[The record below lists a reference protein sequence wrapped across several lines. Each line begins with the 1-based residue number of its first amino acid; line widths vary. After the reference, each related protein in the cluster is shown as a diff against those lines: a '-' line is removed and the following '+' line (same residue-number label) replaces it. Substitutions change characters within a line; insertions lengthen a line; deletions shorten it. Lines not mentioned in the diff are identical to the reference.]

1 MPASAP
7 APVRCGPAGW
17 DYPHWQVLVYP
28 RPRPPRFHPLEY
40 LAEYFELVEINTT
53 FYRALRPEISRL
65 WVSRVAAN
73 PRFQF
78 TAKLNRLFTHERVL
92 EPEAV
97 AAFAR
102 GLEPLAEAGRLG
114 CLLMQFPAWFR
125 FTGENRNFLIRLRR
139 AFARFPLVAEMRHTS
154 WMREEALGVLIDY
167 HVGFCHIDPQPPGS
181 ALPPRVWL
189 TSGIG
194 YVRLHGRSPTTPSLP
209 TGASGRGGAGR
220 AYLYTTEELAEW
232 KERIDHLRRFA
243 ESVFVVMTNDAGAHA
258 VLNALELQALLAGE
272 APRAPEALKRRY
284 PRELAGFPSGEASAA
299 GLFNT
304 NAFCEVA

>member
-1 MPASAP
+1 MPAL

-17 DYPHWQVLVYP
+17 DHTYRHSFVYPKP
-28 RPRPPRFHPLEY
+28 RPRCFHPLEY
-40 LAEYFELVEINTT
+40 LAEYFDLVEINTT

-65 WVSRVAAN
+65 WASRVAAN

-78 TAKLNRLFTHERVL
+78 TAKLNRQFTHERVL

-97 AAFAR
+97 AASAR

-114 CLLMQFPAWFR
+114 CVLMQFPAWFR

-139 AFARFPLVAEMRHTS
+139 AFARFPLVAEMQHTS

-167 HVGFCHIDPQPPGS
+167 QVGFCHIDPLPPGF

-189 TSGIG
+189 TSSIG
-194 YVRLHGRSPTTPSLP
+194 YVRLHGRNLTAPSLP
-209 TGASGRGGAGR
+209 TGASGRGAAGR

-232 KERIDHLRRFA
+232 KERIEHLRRFA

-272 APRAPEALKRRY
+272 APRAPEALRRRY
-284 PRELAGFPSGEASAA
+284 PRELAGFASEEASAA
-299 GLFNT
+299 GLFNP